1 MRPLTAGAGVLILV
15 SLSAGC
21 GSNAKP
27 QWRAQEGATWRKY
40 ESAYKRGWQMGC
52 NRLVS
57 LIYKRMGTKDVESV
71 SPSAESLMPDCSI
84 DADGGEIFSSM
95 DTFGMVIPPDPPRNP
110 RLVGEAYGLRM
121 GCLNVTRWQADQ
133 NSIADVGVTE
143 SDCSLLPFSI
153 SVTSHDLGS

>member
-1 MRPLTAGAGVLILV
+1 
-15 SLSAGC
+15 
-21 GSNAKP
+21 
-27 QWRAQEGATWRKY
+27 
-40 ESAYKRGWQMGC
+40 
-52 NRLVS
+52 
-57 LIYKRMGTKDVESV
+57 
-71 SPSAESLMPDCSI
+71 
-84 DADGGEIFSSM
+84 M